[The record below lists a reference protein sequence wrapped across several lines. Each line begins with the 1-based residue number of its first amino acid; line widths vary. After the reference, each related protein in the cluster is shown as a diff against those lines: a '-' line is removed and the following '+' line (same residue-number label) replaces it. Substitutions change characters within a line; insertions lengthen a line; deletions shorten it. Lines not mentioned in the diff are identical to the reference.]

1 VGPLMRE
8 KKHSLRVATL
18 AQRSLL
24 SRSESLAR
32 SRLIQ
37 ARALQFPPY
46 LLRRSVALYNPIQNE
61 VETGEIRD
69 QALVTGKNVF
79 FPRFGLKDSLELIK
93 IESATQ
99 FSQGRFG
106 VLEPTGERRLAR
118 RGQEELVIFAPG
130 VAFDVRGNRLG
141 RGKGWYDR
149 LIKELEG
156 AIFGRLSLRFSNCRP
171 SAGGRVGSTCSLR
184 DYRKER
190 CRLPFR
196 AGAVESGFISSFI
209 RKGGVG
215 VGSEYLVRNCRI
227 TTGRVVRAVDG
238 LAAAQAATHGSRAC
252 SERSRPHY

>member
-1 VGPLMRE
+1 MGPLMRE
-8 KKHSLRVATL
+8 KKHSLRAAAL

-69 QALVTGKNVF
+69 HALVTGKNVF

-93 IESATQ
+93 IESATE

-106 VLEPTGERRLAR
+106 ILEPTGERRLAGR
-118 RGQEELVIFAPG
+118 DQEELVVFVPG
-130 VAFDVRGNRLG
+130 VAFDLRGNRLG

-149 LIKELEG
+149 LIKELGG
-156 AIFGRLSLRFSNCRP
+156 AILVALAYDFQIVDEVP
-171 SAGGRVGSTCSLR
+171 AEEWDQRVH
-184 DYRKER
+184 Y
-190 CRLPFR
+190 
-196 AGAVESGFISSFI
+196 V
-209 RKGGVG
+209 
-215 VGSEYLVRNCRI
+215 I
-227 TTGRVVRAVDG
+227 T
-238 LAAAQAATHGSRAC
+238 
-252 SERSRPHY
+252 ERSIVDCRSMPVQSSQVS